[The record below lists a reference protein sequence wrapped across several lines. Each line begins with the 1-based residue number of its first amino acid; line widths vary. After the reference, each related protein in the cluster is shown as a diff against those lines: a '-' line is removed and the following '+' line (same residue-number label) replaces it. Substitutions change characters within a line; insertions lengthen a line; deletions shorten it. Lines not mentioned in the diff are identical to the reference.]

1 MSCEALGKRLR
12 DLEQTG
18 GGSGSGLPSNSQY
31 ALNEVQVE
39 PDGEFTIDP
48 EASYTIIEVGGL
60 AKQVF
65 SQLVTV
71 LASGELV
78 ISSNSEVEVLP

>member
-18 GGSGSGLPSNSQY
+18 GGSGGLPSNVQY
-31 ALNEVQVE
+31 ALNEVQVD
-39 PDGEFTIDP
+39 PNGEFTIDP
-48 EASYTIIEVGGL
+48 EASFSIIEVGGL

>member
-1 MSCEALGKRLR
+1 MSCEGLGKRLR
-12 DLEQTG
+12 DLEQTSG
-18 GGSGSGLPSNSQY
+18 GGSGGLPSNTQY

-39 PDGEFTIDP
+39 PNGEFTIDP
-48 EASYTIIEVGGL
+48 EASYTIIEIGGL